1 MLYKSEDSLLTQFLT
16 KLEVNDLLQPPFRT
30 LKRVLFYFVKFKENE
45 GRKFLDKLKAKEYDE
60 ISEGELEEK
69 ARLLTLCSLKI
80 EQLLATNAY

>member
-1 MLYKSEDSLLTQFLT
+1 MLYKSEDRLLTQFLT

-30 LKRVLFYFVKFKENE
+30 LKRVLFILSTSR
-45 GRKFLDKLKAKEYDE
+45 RKFIDKFEIKEYDE

-69 ARLLTLCSLKI
+69 AKLLTLCSLKI